1 MKNKQFSENEIK
13 ELYERIKKLSS
24 SCLEDNLNNRDNE
37 SEEWRTFSLET
48 KSGREICNSLSDDQ
62 LLSLLYEK
70 AEFFGRS
77 PSQNE
82 VFWVC
87 RDYIK
92 LRFEKW
98 PYALRAAGLPTST
111 GNGGKTL
118 ERFRIEQKEIE
129 VFLKEVRVKAMELG
143 RLPHPKDLPDVHK
156 GMKKYMRTWGEVI
169 SAANID
175 SDVILNKSIYKI
187 KDLEEEYI
195 VLLEQVKE
203 QAKLLGRAPMH
214 SEVESDLRKKL
225 INRCGSWRNA
235 LYQIGLKPV
244 KRMKPFST
252 TYLKEDLNMNSKSH
266 SNKVYDCYYKMIKL
280 DEQTKHDLSFLKRL
294 AEKKKKVPNKQD
306 APVEIRKRLKNSC
319 GSWSNA
325 LFQIGLIKE

>member
-1 MKNKQFSENEIK
+1 MKNKQFSENEMQ
-13 ELYERIKKLSS
+13 ELYERLKNLSS
-24 SCLEDNLNNRDNE
+24 SCLEENLNNRDKE
-37 SEEWRTFSLET
+37 SEEWKTFSLET
-48 KSGREICNSLSDDQ
+48 KSGREIYNSLSDEE
-62 LLSLLYEK
+62 LLKLLYEK
-70 AEFFGRS
+70 AESFGRS

-129 VFLKEVRVKAMELG
+129 EFLKEVREKAVELG
-143 RLPHPKDLPDVHK
+143 RLPHPKDLPNVHK
-156 GMKKYMRTWGEVI
+156 GMKRYVRTWGEVLA
-169 SAANID
+169 AANID
-175 SDVILNKSIYKI
+175 SDIILNKSVYKI

-195 VLLEQVKE
+195 ALLGQVKE
-203 QAKLLGRAPMH
+203 QVKLLGRVPMH

-225 INRCGSWRNA
+225 IKRCGSWRNA
-235 LYQIGLKPV
+235 LYQIGLEPI
-244 KRMKPFST
+244 KRISPFST
-252 TYLKEDLNMNSKSH
+252 TYLKEDVNAESKVH
-266 SNKVYDCYYKMIKL
+266 SNQLYDCYYKILKL
-280 DEQTKHDLSFLKRL
+280 DEQTKHDLLFLKRL
-294 AEKKKKVPNKQD
+294 SEKKNKIPNKKD
-306 APVEIRKRLKNSC
+306 APVEIRQRLKSSC

-325 LFQIGLIKE
+325 LFQVGLIKE